1 MKTLLAKLAVICGL
15 AFSAV
20 GCAGVN
26 WQARHDEVAREREDL
41 QRRNTALEG
50 QLAAS
55 DARTAAMERELS
67 QRRSSP
73 KAAAETD
80 MDVPAGLRDKGI
92 RMTQR
97 GSDTVLDLPSDVFF
111 SSGSATLSK
120 EGTRVLAE
128 VVSLVKKHAV
138 AGSLVRVEGHA
149 DSDPIRRT
157 KSKYHCNWELSFERA
172 HAVVHFMID
181 KGMDPKQL
189 ACDCYGEYQPQDA
202 KNKSK
207 NRRMEIV
214 ISKA

>member
-1 MKTLLAKLAVICGL
+1 MKTLLAKLAVVSGL
-15 AFSAV
+15 AFAAV

-26 WQARHDEVAREREDL
+26 WQAKHDEVAREREDL

-55 DARTAAMERELS
+55 DARTAAMEREIS
-67 QRRSSP
+67 QRRAAP
-73 KAAAETD
+73 KAGAHETD

-92 RMTQR
+92 RMSQR

-111 SSGSATLSK
+111 GSGSATLSK
-120 EGTRVLAE
+120 EGTKVLAQ
-128 VVSLVKKHAV
+128 VVDVVKKHA
-138 AGSLVRVEGHA
+138 APGSLIRVEGHA

-207 NRRMEIV
+207 NRRVEIV
-214 ISKA
+214 ISR